1 MKIEVTAFPRA
12 HKGSGASRRLRLGGR
27 VPGIVYGANQTAQQV
42 ELDHN
47 ALLLQLKQEAF
58 HASILDFALDG
69 QKFQVLLRDYQ
80 MHPWKQQVL
89 HVDFQRVDKNRKIH
103 MRVPLHFLH
112 ADMAPGV
119 KVGGGVVQ
127 TAMNDLDIQ
136 CLPDDLPAFIDV
148 DLKDMK
154 LNDTLHVLDIPLPKG
169 VEPVSK
175 LKHENPS
182 VVSVHVPKEIV
193 IEEEA
198 PAPVTEIIGEVPAEG
213 EEAAAAA
220 EGEKGE
226 KKEAGAEK
234 KEPAAAAAKKE
245 PAAAGKVPA
254 AAGKAPAAAAEKK
267 EPAKKG
273 KE

>member
-1 MKIEVTAFPRA
+1 MTIEVTAFPRA
-12 HKGSGASRRLRLGGR
+12 QQGSGASRRLRVGGR
-27 VPGIVYGANQTAQQV
+27 VPGILYGASLAAQNV

-47 ALLLQLKQEAF
+47 ALLMQLKLEAF
-58 HASILDFALDG
+58 HASILDFVLDG

-80 MHPWKQQVL
+80 MHPWRQQVL
-89 HVDFQRVDKNRKIH
+89 HVDFQRVDKTRKIH
-103 MRVPLHFLH
+103 MRVPLHFLN
-112 ADMAPGV
+112 AAISPGV

-127 TAMNDLDIQ
+127 PALNEIDIQ
-136 CLPDDLPAFIDV
+136 CLPDDLPAFIEV
-148 DLKDMK
+148 DLKDME
-154 LNDTLHVLDIPLPKG
+154 LNDTLHVMDIPLPKG

-220 EGEKGE
+220 AEGEKGEKGE
-226 KKEAGAEK
+226 KKEGAAEK
-234 KEPAAAAAKKE
+234 KEPAAAEK
-245 PAAAGKVPA
+245 
-254 AAGKAPAAAAEKK
+254 KAPAAAEKK

>member
-1 MKIEVTAFPRA
+1 MKIEVTAYPRA
-12 HKGSGASRRLRLGGR
+12 QQGSGASRRLRGGGR
-27 VPGIVYGANQTAQQV
+27 VPGIVYGASQEAQKV

-89 HVDFQRVDKNRKIH
+89 HVDFQRVDKNKKIH
-103 MRVPLHFLH
+103 MRVPLHFLNG
-112 ADMAPGV
+112 DICPGV

-127 TAMNDLDIQ
+127 PARSEIDIQ

-148 DLKDMK
+148 DLKDME
-154 LNDTLHVLDIPLPKG
+154 LNDTLHVMDIALPKG
-169 VEPVSK
+169 VEPVYK
-175 LKHENPS
+175 MRHENPS

-220 EGEKGE
+220 AAEGEKGE
-226 KKEAGAEK
+226 KKEGAAEK
-234 KEPAAAAAKKE
+234 KEAA
-245 PAAAGKVPA
+245 PAGKAPA
-254 AAGKAPAAAAEKK
+254 PAAGKAPAVAAEKK
-267 EPAKKG
+267 EPVKKG

>member
-12 HKGSGASRRLRLGGR
+12 QQGSSANRRLRGAGR
-27 VPGIVYGANQTAQQV
+27 VPGILYGADQAAQNV
-42 ELDHN
+42 EFDHN
-47 ALLLQLKQEAF
+47 ALLLQLKLEAF
-58 HASILDFALDG
+58 HASILDLALDG
-69 QKFQVLLRDYQ
+69 RKFQVLLRDYQ

-103 MRVPLHFLH
+103 MRVPLHFLN
-112 ADMAPGV
+112 AEICPGV

-127 TAMNDLDIQ
+127 PAMNDIDIQ
-136 CLPDDLPAFIDV
+136 CLPDDLPAFIEV
-148 DLKDMK
+148 DLKDME
-154 LNDTLHVLDIPLPKG
+154 LNETLHVLELAMPKG
-169 VEPVSK
+169 VEPVTK

-220 EGEKGE
+220 EGGEKAE
-226 KKEAGAEK
+226 KKESAAGEK
-234 KEPAAAAAKKE
+234 KEPAVAAKKE
-245 PAAAGKVPA
+245 PAAAEKKGPA
-254 AAGKAPAAAAEKK
+254 GAEKK
-267 EPAKKG
+267 ETGKKG

>member
-1 MKIEVTAFPRA
+1 MTIEVTAFPRA
-12 HKGSGASRRLRLGGR
+12 QQGSGASRRLRVGGR
-27 VPGIVYGANQTAQQV
+27 VPGILYGASLAAQNV

-47 ALLLQLKQEAF
+47 ALLMQLKLEAF
-58 HASILDFALDG
+58 HASILDFVLDG

-80 MHPWKQQVL
+80 MHPWRQQVL
-89 HVDFQRVDKNRKIH
+89 HVDFQRVDKTRKIH
-103 MRVPLHFLH
+103 MRVPLHFLN
-112 ADMAPGV
+112 AAISPGV

-127 TAMNDLDIQ
+127 PALNEIDIQ
-136 CLPDDLPAFIDV
+136 CLPDDLPAFIEV
-148 DLKDMK
+148 DLKDME
-154 LNDTLHVLDIPLPKG
+154 LNDTLHVMDIPLPKG

-220 EGEKGE
+220 EGGEKAE
-226 KKEAGAEK
+226 KKESAAGEK
-234 KEPAAAAAKKE
+234 KEPAVAAKKE
-245 PAAAGKVPA
+245 PAAAEKKGPA
-254 AAGKAPAAAAEKK
+254 GAEKK
-267 EPAKKG
+267 ETGKKG

>member
-12 HKGSGASRRLRLGGR
+12 QQGSSANRRLRGAGR
-27 VPGIVYGANQTAQQV
+27 VPGIVYGANQASQNV

-47 ALLLQLKQEAF
+47 ALLFQLKLEAF
-58 HASILDFALDG
+58 HASILDLALDG

-103 MRVPLHFLH
+103 MRVPLHFLN
-112 ADMAPGV
+112 AEICPGV
-119 KVGGGVVQ
+119 KTGGGVVQ
-127 TAMNDLDIQ
+127 PAMNDIDIQ
-136 CLPDDLPAFIDV
+136 CLPDDLPAFIEV
-148 DLKDMK
+148 DLKDME
-154 LNDTLHVLDIPLPKG
+154 LNKTLHVMELPMPKG
-169 VEPVSK
+169 VEPVTK

-220 EGEKGE
+220 EGGEKAE
-226 KKEAGAEK
+226 KKESAAGEK
-234 KEPAAAAAKKE
+234 KEPAVAAKKE
-245 PAAAGKVPA
+245 PAAAEKKGPA
-254 AAGKAPAAAAEKK
+254 GAEKK
-267 EPAKKG
+267 ETGKKG

>member
-12 HKGSGASRRLRLGGR
+12 QRGSSANRRLRGAGR
-27 VPGIVYGANQTAQQV
+27 VPGTLYGADQAAQNV
-42 ELDHN
+42 EFDHN
-47 ALLLQLKQEAF
+47 ALLFQLKLEAF
-58 HASILDFALDG
+58 HASILDLALDG
-69 QKFQVLLRDYQ
+69 QKLPVLLRDYQ

-103 MRVPLHFLH
+103 MRVPLHFLN
-112 ADMAPGV
+112 ADICPGV

-127 TAMNDLDIQ
+127 PAMNDIDIQ
-136 CLPDDLPAFIDV
+136 CLPDDLPSFIEV
-148 DLKDMK
+148 DLKDME
-154 LNDTLHVLDIPLPKG
+154 LNETLHILELPMPKG
-169 VEPVSK
+169 VEPVTK

-193 IEEEA
+193 IEEEVA
-198 PAPVTEIIGEVPAEG
+198 APVTEIIGEVPAEG

-226 KKEAGAEK
+226 KGEKKESAAGEK
-234 KEPAAAAAKKE
+234 KEPAAAQKKEPATAQKKE
-245 PAAAGKVPA
+245 PAA
-254 AAGKAPAAAAEKK
+254 EKK
-267 EPAKKG
+267 ESGKKG

>member
-12 HKGSGASRRLRLGGR
+12 HKGSGASRRLRVGGR
-27 VPGIVYGANQTAQQV
+27 VPGIVYGASQKAQNV

-47 ALLLQLKQEAF
+47 TLLLQLRQEAF
-58 HASILDFALDG
+58 HASILDFAVNG
-69 QKFQVLLRDYQ
+69 EKFQVLLRDYQ
-80 MHPWKQQVL
+80 MHPWRQQVL
-89 HVDFQRVDKNRKIH
+89 HVDFQRVDKDKKIH
-103 MRVPLHFLH
+103 MRVPVHFVN
-112 ADMAPGV
+112 ADICPGV

-127 TAMNDLDIQ
+127 PALNAIDIQ
-136 CLPDDLPAFIDV
+136 CLPDDLPAFIEV
-148 DLKDMK
+148 DLKDME
-154 LNDTLHVLDIPLPKG
+154 LNDTLHVMDLPMPKG
-169 VEPVSK
+169 VEPVTK

-220 EGEKGE
+220 AEGEKGE
-226 KKEAGAEK
+226 KKEGAAEK
-234 KEPAAAAAKKE
+234 KE
-245 PAAAGKVPA
+245 PA
-254 AAGKAPAAAAEKK
+254 AAGKAPAAAADKR

>member
-12 HKGSGASRRLRLGGR
+12 RPGSSANRRLRGAGR
-27 VPGIVYGANQTAQQV
+27 VPGILYGANQAAQNV
-42 ELDHN
+42 EFDHN
-47 ALLLQLKQEAF
+47 ALLLQLKLEAF
-58 HASILDFALDG
+58 HASILDLALDG
-69 QKFQVLLRDYQ
+69 HKFQVLLRDYQ

-103 MRVPLHFLH
+103 MRVPLHFLN
-112 ADMAPGV
+112 ADICPGV
-119 KVGGGVVQ
+119 KTGGGVVQ
-127 TAMNDLDIQ
+127 PAMNDIDIQ
-136 CLPDDLPAFIDV
+136 CLPDDLPAFIEV
-148 DLKDMK
+148 DLKDME
-154 LNDTLHVLDIPLPKG
+154 LNETLHIMELSMPKG
-169 VEPVSK
+169 VEPVTK

-226 KKEAGAEK
+226 KAEKKEPGAEK
-234 KEPAAAAAKKE
+234 KEPAAAQKKE
-245 PAAAGKVPA
+245 PAAAEKKGPA
-254 AAGKAPAAAAEKK
+254 APEKK
-267 EPAKKG
+267 EKG
-273 KE
+273 AGRKE